1 MASAVD
7 TLSVELRQFF
17 EPLRRALVSPD
28 DLAAFLRR
36 FGFDFDGNEVVAA
49 ADQLGPMGA
58 SVLQLASTT
67 RTALA
72 DGLDAEDLVTI
83 ADAAR
88 PLFEGLRT
96 FHEAIWESSPARCRR
111 RITRRR
117 SSRCRK
123 SCSTCC

>member
-1 MASAVD
+1 VASAVD
-7 TLSVELRQFF
+7 TLFVELRQFF
-17 EPLRRALVSPD
+17 EPLRHALVSPD

-72 DGLDAEDLVTI
+72 DGLDA
-83 ADAAR
+83 
-88 PLFEGLRT
+88 
-96 FHEAIWESSPARCRR
+96 
-111 RITRRR
+111 
-117 SSRCRK
+117 
-123 SCSTCC
+123 